1 MEGCESAARGSHG
14 GGKMLQGARRTAG
27 AGVQLGDH
35 GGVGLLE
42 MEGWHTARGG
52 GLLVM
57 AGGLLD
63 VVGCWRVAGG
73 LLAMADVR

>member
-1 MEGCESAARGSHG
+1 MVVGRCCRVPG
-14 GGKMLQGARRTAG
+14 GRLVLECSWR
-27 AGVQLGDH
+27 DH